1 MAGWKKRLLERV
13 EEAGI
18 KEEKERIK
26 EEEEKMTGWKDLE
39 EEEEGKKKRK
49 ATTRGAAIGDAAKM
63 KRSNPCKRTITLMMA
78 RIKGTFHSLRF
89 VKISLTSLLLA
100 RSLGGSR
107 SLSPHSLAGSLTHA
121 RTRTRTLHS
130 SLRPRSLHSSLSPL
144 SLHPCLLSLSSSSL
158 FNPTSPLIIQQI

>member
-49 ATTRGAAIGDAAKM
+49 ATTRGAAIGDAAKL

-78 RIKGTFHSLRF
+78 RIKGMFHSLRL
-89 VKISLTSLLLA
+89 VKISLTSLA
-100 RSLGGSR
+100 RSLAHSVGQD
-107 SLSPHSLAGSLTHA
+107 LSHLTHSLTHTHA
-121 RTRTRTLHS
+121 HAHAHS
-130 SLRPRSLHSSLSPL
+130 ILP
-144 SLHPCLLSLSSSSL
+144 
-158 FNPTSPLIIQQI
+158 

>member
-78 RIKGTFHSLRF
+78 RIKDLTFPCASNP
-89 VKISLTSLLLA
+89 
-100 RSLGGSR
+100 
-107 SLSPHSLAGSLTHA
+107 SPDAEWC
-121 RTRTRTLHS
+121 RWIKRKKE
-130 SLRPRSLHSSLSPL
+130 P
-144 SLHPCLLSLSSSSL
+144 
-158 FNPTSPLIIQQI
+158 